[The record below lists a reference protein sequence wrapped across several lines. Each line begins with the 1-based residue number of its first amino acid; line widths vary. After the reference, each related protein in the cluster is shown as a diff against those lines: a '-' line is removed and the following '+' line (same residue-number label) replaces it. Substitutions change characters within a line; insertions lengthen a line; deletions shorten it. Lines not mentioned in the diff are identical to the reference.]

1 MIFGR
6 LITMSSWLIMYL
18 IGVVLGLCLV
28 LVANRSILTK
38 VGTWKWRAT
47 VTTLLY
53 TLGSWIF
60 IFIVALRGI
69 IENS

>member
-1 MIFGR
+1 
-6 LITMSSWLIMYL
+6 MSSWLIMYL

-38 VGTWKWRAT
+38 AKTWKWRAT

>member
-1 MIFGR
+1 
-6 LITMSSWLIMYL
+6 MSSWLIMYL

-38 VGTWKWRAT
+38 VERWKWRVV

-60 IFIVALRGI
+60 IFIVALRGV